1 MKTYH
6 VFIASSLSFQK
17 ERDLMEKVLTE
28 RNNSELNIVVHRH
41 EKNGDNDLAKGDT
54 QEIIN
59 SEIRQCDVIIF
70 FAGNWIRSKTI
81 GEFNVAIENASN
93 KHIYFYQ
100 NPTLEY
106 TQEDWTN
113 TTLWKDFY
121 AEYMQKHLDDDTV
134 IERYEKQCNT
144 LEQLRDAL
152 VKDRESFLNNP
163 FCAISCHKM
172 EYDKIIPNSQA
183 NRRRGNLD
191 YYFIRPEVDNKLKEE
206 FDSTNKT
213 IIVTGQSTSGKTIA
227 VCRML
232 KKLPQEY
239 YVVILNADTTKEQL
253 ERLSVSQFQ
262 HGKKILLLDD
272 LQLLF
277 WKEENEKPIPIDREL
292 LRKLS
297 EILHIGNPDFKVIAT
312 TSYSFKEV
320 KSMLTFNEMV
330 PPAIVEVGI
339 KPLSFKK
346 INEYARELRT
356 YGYLKLRP
364 EAGMTIGSL
373 FFDIDRIKTRYNNQ
387 FQNSN
392 LSNLQKS
399 MLRQLCHA
407 IKCLWMWKK
416 RSRNKIDLLLDFLK
430 FTYENSYEKADR
442 STICELAGKVD
453 DLIYYQD
460 IEKDTFEV
468 EDIIVT
474 QVFQYYSSEPSDDLL
489 ATEKKAIKGIFRYIY
504 YKDRPNFFKNTTKIL
519 HRVKNCSVNAPEL
532 QQYIINDVVSRIYK
546 NEQTLYTSKELGT
559 NPEGVSID
567 WVDAYIGN
575 IANFAPTNAEAIH
588 IWKLTKKYNRR
599 ELNVLRWLLPRLQT
613 QQDKDIVHKD
623 LLNEQGQMQD
633 KYIENSYIEFQTELV
648 RFLDMDEAKEI
659 YLNASFI
666 YEASPSADDD
676 DIDDFFS
683 DSAESAHGQESNNE
697 TYLTELKEKRIRNF
711 ARQLMHKAQTLAD
724 IHDIKNFL
732 QKNDK
737 GVVPHDDAVFFFN
750 FIAPYTWLEVF
761 KRFSQPEELVAF
773 FNELTELS
781 VDKKEDTSMFLNKTE
796 VLNGALE
803 NIPSSYA
810 YDLWNRMGNNCD
822 GYSLNFMLQKA
833 KNFEQAKGIF
843 NTFMERLEQQEE
855 ENKTKLKVGEIYL
868 NDLLDTTSTYS
879 GIKECEELFHKYH
892 LLEADQSLLDY
903 PSQHT
908 QGILY
913 QRMTLKEIKA
923 HMKRHRPQN
932 GDESRNIRTIVQFIL
947 KISNYEEAYQAL
959 FGETPDCITPEEQ
972 QILNHSPY
980 VVSEMFNK
988 VKTPEEGGVARDFFE
1003 NRLDKSLLNH
1013 PDANILNIIINN
1025 RFIYPYYEQKVDM
1038 IKRMSEKYTVQQNSY
1053 THKHLLYHL
1062 TNHTQDSLPP
1072 EEIQLIINE
1081 EIMKSLD
1088 APKDVLKQMLIQR
1101 YYAGRAQDNVPQPF
1115 PIYTSEG
1122 WKIKESTILEYVYC
1136 LLDVGV
1142 YDGGIIFCCM
1152 KALLRQNDK
1161 ENAQRLQEQAIN
1173 KKVFINYDS
1182 YCMLKKLGAVIPKP
1196 YLFVEHYPIM
1206 KDICYQMRER
1216 GMTFEEAESRIKEME
1231 DDLHISIARTQIYWN
1246 NVISRMANN
1255 RTNKK
1260 LVLQNTLKF
1269 IDEHHVPMSPEIYYS
1284 LLHTIT
1290 SIEDYTKVKGLYK
1303 GELNIGHIFVL
1314 LKKIP
1319 EFAKYRIA
1327 EWAFVACLRQE
1338 FDEWYDILCSI
1349 SEKEQEKRIKIMLQS
1364 ERYKQLQVI
1373 TPKGYLNQTFL
1384 FWWTIRYAVSE
1395 TEEQRKA
1402 ELDALVTMIPKP
1414 FVPQY
1419 PKMIEKFFI
1428 PYPQDLLEI
1437 IREYISRIISSEPQ

>member
-339 KPLSFKK
+339 KPLSFKR

-364 EAGMTIGSL
+364 EADMTIGSL
-373 FFDIDRIKTRYNNQ
+373 FFDIDRIKARYNNQ

-546 NEQTLYTSKELGT
+546 NEQTL
-559 NPEGVSID
+559 
-567 WVDAYIGN
+567 
-575 IANFAPTNAEAIH
+575 
-588 IWKLTKKYNRR
+588 
-599 ELNVLRWLLPRLQT
+599 
-613 QQDKDIVHKD
+613 
-623 LLNEQGQMQD
+623 
-633 KYIENSYIEFQTELV
+633 
-648 RFLDMDEAKEI
+648 
-659 YLNASFI
+659 
-666 YEASPSADDD
+666 
-676 DIDDFFS
+676 
-683 DSAESAHGQESNNE
+683 
-697 TYLTELKEKRIRNF
+697 
-711 ARQLMHKAQTLAD
+711 
-724 IHDIKNFL
+724 
-732 QKNDK
+732 
-737 GVVPHDDAVFFFN
+737 
-750 FIAPYTWLEVF
+750 
-761 KRFSQPEELVAF
+761 
-773 FNELTELS
+773 
-781 VDKKEDTSMFLNKTE
+781 
-796 VLNGALE
+796 
-803 NIPSSYA
+803 
-810 YDLWNRMGNNCD
+810 
-822 GYSLNFMLQKA
+822 
-833 KNFEQAKGIF
+833 
-843 NTFMERLEQQEE
+843 
-855 ENKTKLKVGEIYL
+855 
-868 NDLLDTTSTYS
+868 
-879 GIKECEELFHKYH
+879 
-892 LLEADQSLLDY
+892 
-903 PSQHT
+903 
-908 QGILY
+908 
-913 QRMTLKEIKA
+913 
-923 HMKRHRPQN
+923 
-932 GDESRNIRTIVQFIL
+932 
-947 KISNYEEAYQAL
+947 
-959 FGETPDCITPEEQ
+959 
-972 QILNHSPY
+972 
-980 VVSEMFNK
+980 
-988 VKTPEEGGVARDFFE
+988 
-1003 NRLDKSLLNH
+1003 
-1013 PDANILNIIINN
+1013 
-1025 RFIYPYYEQKVDM
+1025 
-1038 IKRMSEKYTVQQNSY
+1038 
-1053 THKHLLYHL
+1053 
-1062 TNHTQDSLPP
+1062 
-1072 EEIQLIINE
+1072 
-1081 EIMKSLD
+1081 
-1088 APKDVLKQMLIQR
+1088 
-1101 YYAGRAQDNVPQPF
+1101 
-1115 PIYTSEG
+1115 
-1122 WKIKESTILEYVYC
+1122 
-1136 LLDVGV
+1136 
-1142 YDGGIIFCCM
+1142 
-1152 KALLRQNDK
+1152 
-1161 ENAQRLQEQAIN
+1161 
-1173 KKVFINYDS
+1173 
-1182 YCMLKKLGAVIPKP
+1182 
-1196 YLFVEHYPIM
+1196 
-1206 KDICYQMRER
+1206 
-1216 GMTFEEAESRIKEME
+1216 
-1231 DDLHISIARTQIYWN
+1231 
-1246 NVISRMANN
+1246 
-1255 RTNKK
+1255 
-1260 LVLQNTLKF
+1260 
-1269 IDEHHVPMSPEIYYS
+1269 
-1284 LLHTIT
+1284 
-1290 SIEDYTKVKGLYK
+1290 LYK
-1303 GELNIGHIFVL
+1303 
-1314 LKKIP
+1314 
-1319 EFAKYRIA
+1319 
-1327 EWAFVACLRQE
+1327 
-1338 FDEWYDILCSI
+1338 
-1349 SEKEQEKRIKIMLQS
+1349 
-1364 ERYKQLQVI
+1364 
-1373 TPKGYLNQTFL
+1373 
-1384 FWWTIRYAVSE
+1384 
-1395 TEEQRKA
+1395 
-1402 ELDALVTMIPKP
+1402 
-1414 FVPQY
+1414 
-1419 PKMIEKFFI
+1419 
-1428 PYPQDLLEI
+1428 
-1437 IREYISRIISSEPQ
+1437 

>member
-567 WVDAYIGN
+567 WVDAYICN
-575 IANFAPTNAEAIH
+575 
-588 IWKLTKKYNRR
+588 K
-599 ELNVLRWLLPRLQT
+599 QT
-613 QQDKDIVHKD
+613 
-623 LLNEQGQMQD
+623 
-633 KYIENSYIEFQTELV
+633 
-648 RFLDMDEAKEI
+648 
-659 YLNASFI
+659 
-666 YEASPSADDD
+666 
-676 DIDDFFS
+676 
-683 DSAESAHGQESNNE
+683 
-697 TYLTELKEKRIRNF
+697 
-711 ARQLMHKAQTLAD
+711 
-724 IHDIKNFL
+724 
-732 QKNDK
+732 
-737 GVVPHDDAVFFFN
+737 
-750 FIAPYTWLEVF
+750 
-761 KRFSQPEELVAF
+761 
-773 FNELTELS
+773 
-781 VDKKEDTSMFLNKTE
+781 
-796 VLNGALE
+796 
-803 NIPSSYA
+803 
-810 YDLWNRMGNNCD
+810 
-822 GYSLNFMLQKA
+822 
-833 KNFEQAKGIF
+833 
-843 NTFMERLEQQEE
+843 
-855 ENKTKLKVGEIYL
+855 
-868 NDLLDTTSTYS
+868 
-879 GIKECEELFHKYH
+879 
-892 LLEADQSLLDY
+892 
-903 PSQHT
+903 
-908 QGILY
+908 GILK
-913 QRMTLKEIKA
+913 M
-923 HMKRHRPQN
+923 
-932 GDESRNIRTIVQFIL
+932 
-947 KISNYEEAYQAL
+947 
-959 FGETPDCITPEEQ
+959 
-972 QILNHSPY
+972 
-980 VVSEMFNK
+980 
-988 VKTPEEGGVARDFFE
+988 
-1003 NRLDKSLLNH
+1003 
-1013 PDANILNIIINN
+1013 
-1025 RFIYPYYEQKVDM
+1025 
-1038 IKRMSEKYTVQQNSY
+1038 
-1053 THKHLLYHL
+1053 
-1062 TNHTQDSLPP
+1062 
-1072 EEIQLIINE
+1072 
-1081 EIMKSLD
+1081 
-1088 APKDVLKQMLIQR
+1088 
-1101 YYAGRAQDNVPQPF
+1101 
-1115 PIYTSEG
+1115 
-1122 WKIKESTILEYVYC
+1122 KIKS
-1136 LLDVGV
+1136 
-1142 YDGGIIFCCM
+1142 
-1152 KALLRQNDK
+1152 K
-1161 ENAQRLQEQAIN
+1161 
-1173 KKVFINYDS
+1173 
-1182 YCMLKKLGAVIPKP
+1182 
-1196 YLFVEHYPIM
+1196 
-1206 KDICYQMRER
+1206 
-1216 GMTFEEAESRIKEME
+1216 
-1231 DDLHISIARTQIYWN
+1231 
-1246 NVISRMANN
+1246 
-1255 RTNKK
+1255 
-1260 LVLQNTLKF
+1260 
-1269 IDEHHVPMSPEIYYS
+1269 
-1284 LLHTIT
+1284 
-1290 SIEDYTKVKGLYK
+1290 
-1303 GELNIGHIFVL
+1303 
-1314 LKKIP
+1314 
-1319 EFAKYRIA
+1319 
-1327 EWAFVACLRQE
+1327 
-1338 FDEWYDILCSI
+1338 
-1349 SEKEQEKRIKIMLQS
+1349 
-1364 ERYKQLQVI
+1364 
-1373 TPKGYLNQTFL
+1373 
-1384 FWWTIRYAVSE
+1384 
-1395 TEEQRKA
+1395 
-1402 ELDALVTMIPKP
+1402 
-1414 FVPQY
+1414 
-1419 PKMIEKFFI
+1419 
-1428 PYPQDLLEI
+1428 
-1437 IREYISRIISSEPQ
+1437 

>member
-227 VCRML
+227 ACRML

-567 WVDAYIGN
+567 WVDAYIGLL
-575 IANFAPTNAEAIH
+575 FC
-588 IWKLTKKYNRR
+588 NR
-599 ELNVLRWLLPRLQT
+599 
-613 QQDKDIVHKD
+613 
-623 LLNEQGQMQD
+623 
-633 KYIENSYIEFQTELV
+633 
-648 RFLDMDEAKEI
+648 
-659 YLNASFI
+659 
-666 YEASPSADDD
+666 
-676 DIDDFFS
+676 
-683 DSAESAHGQESNNE
+683 
-697 TYLTELKEKRIRNF
+697 
-711 ARQLMHKAQTLAD
+711 
-724 IHDIKNFL
+724 
-732 QKNDK
+732 
-737 GVVPHDDAVFFFN
+737 
-750 FIAPYTWLEVF
+750 
-761 KRFSQPEELVAF
+761 
-773 FNELTELS
+773 
-781 VDKKEDTSMFLNKTE
+781 
-796 VLNGALE
+796 
-803 NIPSSYA
+803 
-810 YDLWNRMGNNCD
+810 
-822 GYSLNFMLQKA
+822 
-833 KNFEQAKGIF
+833 
-843 NTFMERLEQQEE
+843 
-855 ENKTKLKVGEIYL
+855 
-868 NDLLDTTSTYS
+868 
-879 GIKECEELFHKYH
+879 
-892 LLEADQSLLDY
+892 
-903 PSQHT
+903 
-908 QGILY
+908 
-913 QRMTLKEIKA
+913 
-923 HMKRHRPQN
+923 
-932 GDESRNIRTIVQFIL
+932 
-947 KISNYEEAYQAL
+947 
-959 FGETPDCITPEEQ
+959 
-972 QILNHSPY
+972 
-980 VVSEMFNK
+980 
-988 VKTPEEGGVARDFFE
+988 
-1003 NRLDKSLLNH
+1003 
-1013 PDANILNIIINN
+1013 
-1025 RFIYPYYEQKVDM
+1025 
-1038 IKRMSEKYTVQQNSY
+1038 
-1053 THKHLLYHL
+1053 
-1062 TNHTQDSLPP
+1062 
-1072 EEIQLIINE
+1072 
-1081 EIMKSLD
+1081 
-1088 APKDVLKQMLIQR
+1088 
-1101 YYAGRAQDNVPQPF
+1101 
-1115 PIYTSEG
+1115 
-1122 WKIKESTILEYVYC
+1122 
-1136 LLDVGV
+1136 
-1142 YDGGIIFCCM
+1142 
-1152 KALLRQNDK
+1152 
-1161 ENAQRLQEQAIN
+1161 
-1173 KKVFINYDS
+1173 
-1182 YCMLKKLGAVIPKP
+1182 
-1196 YLFVEHYPIM
+1196 
-1206 KDICYQMRER
+1206 
-1216 GMTFEEAESRIKEME
+1216 
-1231 DDLHISIARTQIYWN
+1231 
-1246 NVISRMANN
+1246 
-1255 RTNKK
+1255 
-1260 LVLQNTLKF
+1260 
-1269 IDEHHVPMSPEIYYS
+1269 
-1284 LLHTIT
+1284 
-1290 SIEDYTKVKGLYK
+1290 
-1303 GELNIGHIFVL
+1303 
-1314 LKKIP
+1314 
-1319 EFAKYRIA
+1319 
-1327 EWAFVACLRQE
+1327 
-1338 FDEWYDILCSI
+1338 
-1349 SEKEQEKRIKIMLQS
+1349 
-1364 ERYKQLQVI
+1364 
-1373 TPKGYLNQTFL
+1373 
-1384 FWWTIRYAVSE
+1384 
-1395 TEEQRKA
+1395 
-1402 ELDALVTMIPKP
+1402 
-1414 FVPQY
+1414 
-1419 PKMIEKFFI
+1419 
-1428 PYPQDLLEI
+1428 
-1437 IREYISRIISSEPQ
+1437 

>member
-191 YYFIRPEVDNKLKEE
+191 YYFIRPEVNNKLKEE

-364 EAGMTIGSL
+364 EADMTIGSL
-373 FFDIDRIKTRYNNQ
+373 FFDIDRIKARYNNQ

-546 NEQTLYTSKELGT
+546 NEQTL
-559 NPEGVSID
+559 
-567 WVDAYIGN
+567 
-575 IANFAPTNAEAIH
+575 
-588 IWKLTKKYNRR
+588 
-599 ELNVLRWLLPRLQT
+599 
-613 QQDKDIVHKD
+613 
-623 LLNEQGQMQD
+623 
-633 KYIENSYIEFQTELV
+633 
-648 RFLDMDEAKEI
+648 
-659 YLNASFI
+659 
-666 YEASPSADDD
+666 
-676 DIDDFFS
+676 
-683 DSAESAHGQESNNE
+683 
-697 TYLTELKEKRIRNF
+697 
-711 ARQLMHKAQTLAD
+711 
-724 IHDIKNFL
+724 
-732 QKNDK
+732 
-737 GVVPHDDAVFFFN
+737 
-750 FIAPYTWLEVF
+750 
-761 KRFSQPEELVAF
+761 
-773 FNELTELS
+773 
-781 VDKKEDTSMFLNKTE
+781 
-796 VLNGALE
+796 
-803 NIPSSYA
+803 
-810 YDLWNRMGNNCD
+810 
-822 GYSLNFMLQKA
+822 
-833 KNFEQAKGIF
+833 
-843 NTFMERLEQQEE
+843 
-855 ENKTKLKVGEIYL
+855 
-868 NDLLDTTSTYS
+868 
-879 GIKECEELFHKYH
+879 
-892 LLEADQSLLDY
+892 
-903 PSQHT
+903 
-908 QGILY
+908 
-913 QRMTLKEIKA
+913 
-923 HMKRHRPQN
+923 
-932 GDESRNIRTIVQFIL
+932 
-947 KISNYEEAYQAL
+947 
-959 FGETPDCITPEEQ
+959 
-972 QILNHSPY
+972 
-980 VVSEMFNK
+980 
-988 VKTPEEGGVARDFFE
+988 
-1003 NRLDKSLLNH
+1003 
-1013 PDANILNIIINN
+1013 
-1025 RFIYPYYEQKVDM
+1025 
-1038 IKRMSEKYTVQQNSY
+1038 
-1053 THKHLLYHL
+1053 
-1062 TNHTQDSLPP
+1062 
-1072 EEIQLIINE
+1072 
-1081 EIMKSLD
+1081 
-1088 APKDVLKQMLIQR
+1088 
-1101 YYAGRAQDNVPQPF
+1101 
-1115 PIYTSEG
+1115 
-1122 WKIKESTILEYVYC
+1122 
-1136 LLDVGV
+1136 
-1142 YDGGIIFCCM
+1142 
-1152 KALLRQNDK
+1152 
-1161 ENAQRLQEQAIN
+1161 
-1173 KKVFINYDS
+1173 
-1182 YCMLKKLGAVIPKP
+1182 
-1196 YLFVEHYPIM
+1196 
-1206 KDICYQMRER
+1206 
-1216 GMTFEEAESRIKEME
+1216 
-1231 DDLHISIARTQIYWN
+1231 
-1246 NVISRMANN
+1246 
-1255 RTNKK
+1255 
-1260 LVLQNTLKF
+1260 
-1269 IDEHHVPMSPEIYYS
+1269 
-1284 LLHTIT
+1284 
-1290 SIEDYTKVKGLYK
+1290 LYK
-1303 GELNIGHIFVL
+1303 
-1314 LKKIP
+1314 
-1319 EFAKYRIA
+1319 
-1327 EWAFVACLRQE
+1327 
-1338 FDEWYDILCSI
+1338 
-1349 SEKEQEKRIKIMLQS
+1349 
-1364 ERYKQLQVI
+1364 
-1373 TPKGYLNQTFL
+1373 
-1384 FWWTIRYAVSE
+1384 
-1395 TEEQRKA
+1395 
-1402 ELDALVTMIPKP
+1402 
-1414 FVPQY
+1414 
-1419 PKMIEKFFI
+1419 
-1428 PYPQDLLEI
+1428 
-1437 IREYISRIISSEPQ
+1437 

>member
-41 EKNGDNDLAKGDT
+41 EKNGDNDIAKGDT

-567 WVDAYIGN
+567 WVDAYI
-575 IANFAPTNAEAIH
+575 
-588 IWKLTKKYNRR
+588 
-599 ELNVLRWLLPRLQT
+599 
-613 QQDKDIVHKD
+613 
-623 LLNEQGQMQD
+623 
-633 KYIENSYIEFQTELV
+633 
-648 RFLDMDEAKEI
+648 
-659 YLNASFI
+659 
-666 YEASPSADDD
+666 
-676 DIDDFFS
+676 
-683 DSAESAHGQESNNE
+683 
-697 TYLTELKEKRIRNF
+697 
-711 ARQLMHKAQTLAD
+711 
-724 IHDIKNFL
+724 
-732 QKNDK
+732 
-737 GVVPHDDAVFFFN
+737 
-750 FIAPYTWLEVF
+750 
-761 KRFSQPEELVAF
+761 
-773 FNELTELS
+773 
-781 VDKKEDTSMFLNKTE
+781 
-796 VLNGALE
+796 
-803 NIPSSYA
+803 
-810 YDLWNRMGNNCD
+810 
-822 GYSLNFMLQKA
+822 
-833 KNFEQAKGIF
+833 
-843 NTFMERLEQQEE
+843 
-855 ENKTKLKVGEIYL
+855 ENKSNLSK
-868 NDLLDTTSTYS
+868 
-879 GIKECEELFHKYH
+879 
-892 LLEADQSLLDY
+892 
-903 PSQHT
+903 
-908 QGILY
+908 
-913 QRMTLKEIKA
+913 
-923 HMKRHRPQN
+923 
-932 GDESRNIRTIVQFIL
+932 IVYI
-947 KISNYEEAYQAL
+947 
-959 FGETPDCITPEEQ
+959 
-972 QILNHSPY
+972 
-980 VVSEMFNK
+980 
-988 VKTPEEGGVARDFFE
+988 
-1003 NRLDKSLLNH
+1003 
-1013 PDANILNIIINN
+1013 
-1025 RFIYPYYEQKVDM
+1025 M
-1038 IKRMSEKYTVQQNSY
+1038 I
-1053 THKHLLYHL
+1053 
-1062 TNHTQDSLPP
+1062 
-1072 EEIQLIINE
+1072 
-1081 EIMKSLD
+1081 
-1088 APKDVLKQMLIQR
+1088 
-1101 YYAGRAQDNVPQPF
+1101 
-1115 PIYTSEG
+1115 
-1122 WKIKESTILEYVYC
+1122 
-1136 LLDVGV
+1136 
-1142 YDGGIIFCCM
+1142 
-1152 KALLRQNDK
+1152 
-1161 ENAQRLQEQAIN
+1161 
-1173 KKVFINYDS
+1173 
-1182 YCMLKKLGAVIPKP
+1182 
-1196 YLFVEHYPIM
+1196 
-1206 KDICYQMRER
+1206 
-1216 GMTFEEAESRIKEME
+1216 
-1231 DDLHISIARTQIYWN
+1231 
-1246 NVISRMANN
+1246 
-1255 RTNKK
+1255 
-1260 LVLQNTLKF
+1260 
-1269 IDEHHVPMSPEIYYS
+1269 
-1284 LLHTIT
+1284 
-1290 SIEDYTKVKGLYK
+1290 
-1303 GELNIGHIFVL
+1303 
-1314 LKKIP
+1314 
-1319 EFAKYRIA
+1319 
-1327 EWAFVACLRQE
+1327 
-1338 FDEWYDILCSI
+1338 
-1349 SEKEQEKRIKIMLQS
+1349 
-1364 ERYKQLQVI
+1364 
-1373 TPKGYLNQTFL
+1373 
-1384 FWWTIRYAVSE
+1384 
-1395 TEEQRKA
+1395 
-1402 ELDALVTMIPKP
+1402 
-1414 FVPQY
+1414 
-1419 PKMIEKFFI
+1419 
-1428 PYPQDLLEI
+1428 
-1437 IREYISRIISSEPQ
+1437 

>member
-559 NPEGVSID
+559 NPESVSID
-567 WVDAYIGN
+567 WVDAYIVN
-575 IANFAPTNAEAIH
+575 KSNLS
-588 IWKLTKKYNRR
+588 K
-599 ELNVLRWLLPRLQT
+599 
-613 QQDKDIVHKD
+613 IV
-623 LLNEQGQMQD
+623 
-633 KYIENSYIEFQTELV
+633 YI
-648 RFLDMDEAKEI
+648 
-659 YLNASFI
+659 
-666 YEASPSADDD
+666 
-676 DIDDFFS
+676 
-683 DSAESAHGQESNNE
+683 
-697 TYLTELKEKRIRNF
+697 
-711 ARQLMHKAQTLAD
+711 
-724 IHDIKNFL
+724 
-732 QKNDK
+732 
-737 GVVPHDDAVFFFN
+737 
-750 FIAPYTWLEVF
+750 
-761 KRFSQPEELVAF
+761 
-773 FNELTELS
+773 
-781 VDKKEDTSMFLNKTE
+781 
-796 VLNGALE
+796 
-803 NIPSSYA
+803 
-810 YDLWNRMGNNCD
+810 
-822 GYSLNFMLQKA
+822 
-833 KNFEQAKGIF
+833 
-843 NTFMERLEQQEE
+843 
-855 ENKTKLKVGEIYL
+855 
-868 NDLLDTTSTYS
+868 
-879 GIKECEELFHKYH
+879 
-892 LLEADQSLLDY
+892 
-903 PSQHT
+903 
-908 QGILY
+908 
-913 QRMTLKEIKA
+913 
-923 HMKRHRPQN
+923 
-932 GDESRNIRTIVQFIL
+932 
-947 KISNYEEAYQAL
+947 
-959 FGETPDCITPEEQ
+959 
-972 QILNHSPY
+972 
-980 VVSEMFNK
+980 
-988 VKTPEEGGVARDFFE
+988 
-1003 NRLDKSLLNH
+1003 
-1013 PDANILNIIINN
+1013 
-1025 RFIYPYYEQKVDM
+1025 M
-1038 IKRMSEKYTVQQNSY
+1038 I
-1053 THKHLLYHL
+1053 
-1062 TNHTQDSLPP
+1062 
-1072 EEIQLIINE
+1072 
-1081 EIMKSLD
+1081 
-1088 APKDVLKQMLIQR
+1088 
-1101 YYAGRAQDNVPQPF
+1101 
-1115 PIYTSEG
+1115 
-1122 WKIKESTILEYVYC
+1122 
-1136 LLDVGV
+1136 
-1142 YDGGIIFCCM
+1142 
-1152 KALLRQNDK
+1152 
-1161 ENAQRLQEQAIN
+1161 
-1173 KKVFINYDS
+1173 
-1182 YCMLKKLGAVIPKP
+1182 
-1196 YLFVEHYPIM
+1196 
-1206 KDICYQMRER
+1206 
-1216 GMTFEEAESRIKEME
+1216 
-1231 DDLHISIARTQIYWN
+1231 
-1246 NVISRMANN
+1246 
-1255 RTNKK
+1255 
-1260 LVLQNTLKF
+1260 
-1269 IDEHHVPMSPEIYYS
+1269 
-1284 LLHTIT
+1284 
-1290 SIEDYTKVKGLYK
+1290 
-1303 GELNIGHIFVL
+1303 
-1314 LKKIP
+1314 
-1319 EFAKYRIA
+1319 
-1327 EWAFVACLRQE
+1327 
-1338 FDEWYDILCSI
+1338 
-1349 SEKEQEKRIKIMLQS
+1349 
-1364 ERYKQLQVI
+1364 
-1373 TPKGYLNQTFL
+1373 
-1384 FWWTIRYAVSE
+1384 
-1395 TEEQRKA
+1395 
-1402 ELDALVTMIPKP
+1402 
-1414 FVPQY
+1414 
-1419 PKMIEKFFI
+1419 
-1428 PYPQDLLEI
+1428 
-1437 IREYISRIISSEPQ
+1437 

>member
-430 FTYENSYEKADR
+430 FTYENSYKKADR

-567 WVDAYIGN
+567 WVDAYIDN
-575 IANFAPTNAEAIH
+575 KSNLS
-588 IWKLTKKYNRR
+588 K
-599 ELNVLRWLLPRLQT
+599 
-613 QQDKDIVHKD
+613 IV
-623 LLNEQGQMQD
+623 
-633 KYIENSYIEFQTELV
+633 YI
-648 RFLDMDEAKEI
+648 
-659 YLNASFI
+659 
-666 YEASPSADDD
+666 
-676 DIDDFFS
+676 
-683 DSAESAHGQESNNE
+683 
-697 TYLTELKEKRIRNF
+697 
-711 ARQLMHKAQTLAD
+711 
-724 IHDIKNFL
+724 
-732 QKNDK
+732 
-737 GVVPHDDAVFFFN
+737 
-750 FIAPYTWLEVF
+750 
-761 KRFSQPEELVAF
+761 
-773 FNELTELS
+773 
-781 VDKKEDTSMFLNKTE
+781 
-796 VLNGALE
+796 
-803 NIPSSYA
+803 
-810 YDLWNRMGNNCD
+810 
-822 GYSLNFMLQKA
+822 
-833 KNFEQAKGIF
+833 
-843 NTFMERLEQQEE
+843 
-855 ENKTKLKVGEIYL
+855 
-868 NDLLDTTSTYS
+868 
-879 GIKECEELFHKYH
+879 
-892 LLEADQSLLDY
+892 
-903 PSQHT
+903 
-908 QGILY
+908 
-913 QRMTLKEIKA
+913 
-923 HMKRHRPQN
+923 
-932 GDESRNIRTIVQFIL
+932 
-947 KISNYEEAYQAL
+947 
-959 FGETPDCITPEEQ
+959 
-972 QILNHSPY
+972 
-980 VVSEMFNK
+980 
-988 VKTPEEGGVARDFFE
+988 
-1003 NRLDKSLLNH
+1003 
-1013 PDANILNIIINN
+1013 
-1025 RFIYPYYEQKVDM
+1025 M
-1038 IKRMSEKYTVQQNSY
+1038 I
-1053 THKHLLYHL
+1053 
-1062 TNHTQDSLPP
+1062 
-1072 EEIQLIINE
+1072 
-1081 EIMKSLD
+1081 
-1088 APKDVLKQMLIQR
+1088 
-1101 YYAGRAQDNVPQPF
+1101 
-1115 PIYTSEG
+1115 
-1122 WKIKESTILEYVYC
+1122 
-1136 LLDVGV
+1136 
-1142 YDGGIIFCCM
+1142 
-1152 KALLRQNDK
+1152 
-1161 ENAQRLQEQAIN
+1161 
-1173 KKVFINYDS
+1173 
-1182 YCMLKKLGAVIPKP
+1182 
-1196 YLFVEHYPIM
+1196 
-1206 KDICYQMRER
+1206 
-1216 GMTFEEAESRIKEME
+1216 
-1231 DDLHISIARTQIYWN
+1231 
-1246 NVISRMANN
+1246 
-1255 RTNKK
+1255 
-1260 LVLQNTLKF
+1260 
-1269 IDEHHVPMSPEIYYS
+1269 
-1284 LLHTIT
+1284 
-1290 SIEDYTKVKGLYK
+1290 
-1303 GELNIGHIFVL
+1303 
-1314 LKKIP
+1314 
-1319 EFAKYRIA
+1319 
-1327 EWAFVACLRQE
+1327 
-1338 FDEWYDILCSI
+1338 
-1349 SEKEQEKRIKIMLQS
+1349 
-1364 ERYKQLQVI
+1364 
-1373 TPKGYLNQTFL
+1373 
-1384 FWWTIRYAVSE
+1384 
-1395 TEEQRKA
+1395 
-1402 ELDALVTMIPKP
+1402 
-1414 FVPQY
+1414 
-1419 PKMIEKFFI
+1419 
-1428 PYPQDLLEI
+1428 
-1437 IREYISRIISSEPQ
+1437 

>member
-364 EAGMTIGSL
+364 EADMTIGSL
-373 FFDIDRIKTRYNNQ
+373 FFDIDRIKARYNNQ

-416 RSRNKIDLLLDFLK
+416 RSRNKINLLLDFLK

-546 NEQTLYTSKELGT
+546 NEQTL
-559 NPEGVSID
+559 
-567 WVDAYIGN
+567 
-575 IANFAPTNAEAIH
+575 
-588 IWKLTKKYNRR
+588 
-599 ELNVLRWLLPRLQT
+599 
-613 QQDKDIVHKD
+613 
-623 LLNEQGQMQD
+623 
-633 KYIENSYIEFQTELV
+633 
-648 RFLDMDEAKEI
+648 
-659 YLNASFI
+659 
-666 YEASPSADDD
+666 
-676 DIDDFFS
+676 
-683 DSAESAHGQESNNE
+683 
-697 TYLTELKEKRIRNF
+697 
-711 ARQLMHKAQTLAD
+711 
-724 IHDIKNFL
+724 
-732 QKNDK
+732 
-737 GVVPHDDAVFFFN
+737 
-750 FIAPYTWLEVF
+750 
-761 KRFSQPEELVAF
+761 
-773 FNELTELS
+773 
-781 VDKKEDTSMFLNKTE
+781 
-796 VLNGALE
+796 
-803 NIPSSYA
+803 
-810 YDLWNRMGNNCD
+810 
-822 GYSLNFMLQKA
+822 
-833 KNFEQAKGIF
+833 
-843 NTFMERLEQQEE
+843 
-855 ENKTKLKVGEIYL
+855 
-868 NDLLDTTSTYS
+868 
-879 GIKECEELFHKYH
+879 
-892 LLEADQSLLDY
+892 
-903 PSQHT
+903 
-908 QGILY
+908 
-913 QRMTLKEIKA
+913 
-923 HMKRHRPQN
+923 
-932 GDESRNIRTIVQFIL
+932 
-947 KISNYEEAYQAL
+947 
-959 FGETPDCITPEEQ
+959 
-972 QILNHSPY
+972 
-980 VVSEMFNK
+980 
-988 VKTPEEGGVARDFFE
+988 
-1003 NRLDKSLLNH
+1003 
-1013 PDANILNIIINN
+1013 
-1025 RFIYPYYEQKVDM
+1025 
-1038 IKRMSEKYTVQQNSY
+1038 
-1053 THKHLLYHL
+1053 
-1062 TNHTQDSLPP
+1062 
-1072 EEIQLIINE
+1072 
-1081 EIMKSLD
+1081 
-1088 APKDVLKQMLIQR
+1088 
-1101 YYAGRAQDNVPQPF
+1101 
-1115 PIYTSEG
+1115 
-1122 WKIKESTILEYVYC
+1122 
-1136 LLDVGV
+1136 
-1142 YDGGIIFCCM
+1142 
-1152 KALLRQNDK
+1152 
-1161 ENAQRLQEQAIN
+1161 
-1173 KKVFINYDS
+1173 
-1182 YCMLKKLGAVIPKP
+1182 
-1196 YLFVEHYPIM
+1196 
-1206 KDICYQMRER
+1206 
-1216 GMTFEEAESRIKEME
+1216 
-1231 DDLHISIARTQIYWN
+1231 
-1246 NVISRMANN
+1246 
-1255 RTNKK
+1255 
-1260 LVLQNTLKF
+1260 
-1269 IDEHHVPMSPEIYYS
+1269 
-1284 LLHTIT
+1284 
-1290 SIEDYTKVKGLYK
+1290 LYK
-1303 GELNIGHIFVL
+1303 
-1314 LKKIP
+1314 
-1319 EFAKYRIA
+1319 
-1327 EWAFVACLRQE
+1327 
-1338 FDEWYDILCSI
+1338 
-1349 SEKEQEKRIKIMLQS
+1349 
-1364 ERYKQLQVI
+1364 
-1373 TPKGYLNQTFL
+1373 
-1384 FWWTIRYAVSE
+1384 
-1395 TEEQRKA
+1395 
-1402 ELDALVTMIPKP
+1402 
-1414 FVPQY
+1414 
-1419 PKMIEKFFI
+1419 
-1428 PYPQDLLEI
+1428 
-1437 IREYISRIISSEPQ
+1437 

>member
-191 YYFIRPEVDNKLKEE
+191 YYFIRPEVDYKLKEE

-666 YEASPSADDD
+666 YEASPSVDDD

-683 DSAESAHGQESNNE
+683 DSAESTHGQESNNE

-1013 PDANILNIIINN
+1013 PDANILNIIIN
-1025 RFIYPYYEQKVDM
+1025 
-1038 IKRMSEKYTVQQNSY
+1038 
-1053 THKHLLYHL
+1053 
-1062 TNHTQDSLPP
+1062 
-1072 EEIQLIINE
+1072 
-1081 EIMKSLD
+1081 
-1088 APKDVLKQMLIQR
+1088 
-1101 YYAGRAQDNVPQPF
+1101 
-1115 PIYTSEG
+1115 
-1122 WKIKESTILEYVYC
+1122 
-1136 LLDVGV
+1136 
-1142 YDGGIIFCCM
+1142 
-1152 KALLRQNDK
+1152 
-1161 ENAQRLQEQAIN
+1161 
-1173 KKVFINYDS
+1173 YDS
-1182 YCMLKKLGAVIPKP
+1182 YCMLKKVGAVIPKP

-1364 ERYKQLQVI
+1364 EHYKQLQVI

-1402 ELDALVTMIPKP
+1402 ELDTLVTMIPKP

-1437 IREYISRIISSEPQ
+1437 IREYIGRIISSEPQ

>member
-364 EAGMTIGSL
+364 EADMTIGSL
-373 FFDIDRIKTRYNNQ
+373 FFDIDRIKARYNNQ

-460 IEKDTFEV
+460 IEKGTFEV

-546 NEQTLYTSKELGT
+546 NEQTL
-559 NPEGVSID
+559 
-567 WVDAYIGN
+567 
-575 IANFAPTNAEAIH
+575 
-588 IWKLTKKYNRR
+588 
-599 ELNVLRWLLPRLQT
+599 
-613 QQDKDIVHKD
+613 
-623 LLNEQGQMQD
+623 
-633 KYIENSYIEFQTELV
+633 
-648 RFLDMDEAKEI
+648 
-659 YLNASFI
+659 
-666 YEASPSADDD
+666 
-676 DIDDFFS
+676 
-683 DSAESAHGQESNNE
+683 
-697 TYLTELKEKRIRNF
+697 
-711 ARQLMHKAQTLAD
+711 
-724 IHDIKNFL
+724 
-732 QKNDK
+732 
-737 GVVPHDDAVFFFN
+737 
-750 FIAPYTWLEVF
+750 
-761 KRFSQPEELVAF
+761 
-773 FNELTELS
+773 
-781 VDKKEDTSMFLNKTE
+781 
-796 VLNGALE
+796 
-803 NIPSSYA
+803 
-810 YDLWNRMGNNCD
+810 
-822 GYSLNFMLQKA
+822 
-833 KNFEQAKGIF
+833 
-843 NTFMERLEQQEE
+843 
-855 ENKTKLKVGEIYL
+855 
-868 NDLLDTTSTYS
+868 
-879 GIKECEELFHKYH
+879 
-892 LLEADQSLLDY
+892 
-903 PSQHT
+903 
-908 QGILY
+908 
-913 QRMTLKEIKA
+913 
-923 HMKRHRPQN
+923 
-932 GDESRNIRTIVQFIL
+932 
-947 KISNYEEAYQAL
+947 
-959 FGETPDCITPEEQ
+959 
-972 QILNHSPY
+972 
-980 VVSEMFNK
+980 
-988 VKTPEEGGVARDFFE
+988 
-1003 NRLDKSLLNH
+1003 
-1013 PDANILNIIINN
+1013 
-1025 RFIYPYYEQKVDM
+1025 
-1038 IKRMSEKYTVQQNSY
+1038 
-1053 THKHLLYHL
+1053 
-1062 TNHTQDSLPP
+1062 
-1072 EEIQLIINE
+1072 
-1081 EIMKSLD
+1081 
-1088 APKDVLKQMLIQR
+1088 
-1101 YYAGRAQDNVPQPF
+1101 
-1115 PIYTSEG
+1115 
-1122 WKIKESTILEYVYC
+1122 
-1136 LLDVGV
+1136 
-1142 YDGGIIFCCM
+1142 
-1152 KALLRQNDK
+1152 
-1161 ENAQRLQEQAIN
+1161 
-1173 KKVFINYDS
+1173 
-1182 YCMLKKLGAVIPKP
+1182 
-1196 YLFVEHYPIM
+1196 
-1206 KDICYQMRER
+1206 
-1216 GMTFEEAESRIKEME
+1216 
-1231 DDLHISIARTQIYWN
+1231 
-1246 NVISRMANN
+1246 
-1255 RTNKK
+1255 
-1260 LVLQNTLKF
+1260 
-1269 IDEHHVPMSPEIYYS
+1269 
-1284 LLHTIT
+1284 
-1290 SIEDYTKVKGLYK
+1290 LYK
-1303 GELNIGHIFVL
+1303 
-1314 LKKIP
+1314 
-1319 EFAKYRIA
+1319 
-1327 EWAFVACLRQE
+1327 
-1338 FDEWYDILCSI
+1338 
-1349 SEKEQEKRIKIMLQS
+1349 
-1364 ERYKQLQVI
+1364 
-1373 TPKGYLNQTFL
+1373 
-1384 FWWTIRYAVSE
+1384 
-1395 TEEQRKA
+1395 
-1402 ELDALVTMIPKP
+1402 
-1414 FVPQY
+1414 
-1419 PKMIEKFFI
+1419 
-1428 PYPQDLLEI
+1428 
-1437 IREYISRIISSEPQ
+1437 

>member
-41 EKNGDNDLAKGDT
+41 EKNGDNDIAKGDT

-567 WVDAYIGN
+567 WVDAYI
-575 IANFAPTNAEAIH
+575 ANKFNLS
-588 IWKLTKKYNRR
+588 K
-599 ELNVLRWLLPRLQT
+599 
-613 QQDKDIVHKD
+613 IV
-623 LLNEQGQMQD
+623 
-633 KYIENSYIEFQTELV
+633 YI
-648 RFLDMDEAKEI
+648 
-659 YLNASFI
+659 
-666 YEASPSADDD
+666 
-676 DIDDFFS
+676 
-683 DSAESAHGQESNNE
+683 
-697 TYLTELKEKRIRNF
+697 
-711 ARQLMHKAQTLAD
+711 
-724 IHDIKNFL
+724 
-732 QKNDK
+732 
-737 GVVPHDDAVFFFN
+737 
-750 FIAPYTWLEVF
+750 
-761 KRFSQPEELVAF
+761 
-773 FNELTELS
+773 
-781 VDKKEDTSMFLNKTE
+781 
-796 VLNGALE
+796 
-803 NIPSSYA
+803 
-810 YDLWNRMGNNCD
+810 
-822 GYSLNFMLQKA
+822 
-833 KNFEQAKGIF
+833 
-843 NTFMERLEQQEE
+843 
-855 ENKTKLKVGEIYL
+855 
-868 NDLLDTTSTYS
+868 
-879 GIKECEELFHKYH
+879 
-892 LLEADQSLLDY
+892 
-903 PSQHT
+903 
-908 QGILY
+908 
-913 QRMTLKEIKA
+913 
-923 HMKRHRPQN
+923 
-932 GDESRNIRTIVQFIL
+932 
-947 KISNYEEAYQAL
+947 
-959 FGETPDCITPEEQ
+959 
-972 QILNHSPY
+972 
-980 VVSEMFNK
+980 
-988 VKTPEEGGVARDFFE
+988 
-1003 NRLDKSLLNH
+1003 
-1013 PDANILNIIINN
+1013 
-1025 RFIYPYYEQKVDM
+1025 M
-1038 IKRMSEKYTVQQNSY
+1038 I
-1053 THKHLLYHL
+1053 
-1062 TNHTQDSLPP
+1062 
-1072 EEIQLIINE
+1072 
-1081 EIMKSLD
+1081 
-1088 APKDVLKQMLIQR
+1088 
-1101 YYAGRAQDNVPQPF
+1101 
-1115 PIYTSEG
+1115 
-1122 WKIKESTILEYVYC
+1122 
-1136 LLDVGV
+1136 
-1142 YDGGIIFCCM
+1142 
-1152 KALLRQNDK
+1152 
-1161 ENAQRLQEQAIN
+1161 
-1173 KKVFINYDS
+1173 
-1182 YCMLKKLGAVIPKP
+1182 
-1196 YLFVEHYPIM
+1196 
-1206 KDICYQMRER
+1206 
-1216 GMTFEEAESRIKEME
+1216 
-1231 DDLHISIARTQIYWN
+1231 
-1246 NVISRMANN
+1246 
-1255 RTNKK
+1255 
-1260 LVLQNTLKF
+1260 
-1269 IDEHHVPMSPEIYYS
+1269 
-1284 LLHTIT
+1284 
-1290 SIEDYTKVKGLYK
+1290 
-1303 GELNIGHIFVL
+1303 
-1314 LKKIP
+1314 
-1319 EFAKYRIA
+1319 
-1327 EWAFVACLRQE
+1327 
-1338 FDEWYDILCSI
+1338 
-1349 SEKEQEKRIKIMLQS
+1349 
-1364 ERYKQLQVI
+1364 
-1373 TPKGYLNQTFL
+1373 
-1384 FWWTIRYAVSE
+1384 
-1395 TEEQRKA
+1395 
-1402 ELDALVTMIPKP
+1402 
-1414 FVPQY
+1414 
-1419 PKMIEKFFI
+1419 
-1428 PYPQDLLEI
+1428 
-1437 IREYISRIISSEPQ
+1437 

>member
-373 FFDIDRIKTRYNNQ
+373 FFDIDRIKARYNNQ

-460 IEKDTFEV
+460 IEKGTFEV

-546 NEQTLYTSKELGT
+546 NEQTL
-559 NPEGVSID
+559 
-567 WVDAYIGN
+567 
-575 IANFAPTNAEAIH
+575 
-588 IWKLTKKYNRR
+588 
-599 ELNVLRWLLPRLQT
+599 
-613 QQDKDIVHKD
+613 
-623 LLNEQGQMQD
+623 
-633 KYIENSYIEFQTELV
+633 
-648 RFLDMDEAKEI
+648 
-659 YLNASFI
+659 
-666 YEASPSADDD
+666 
-676 DIDDFFS
+676 
-683 DSAESAHGQESNNE
+683 
-697 TYLTELKEKRIRNF
+697 
-711 ARQLMHKAQTLAD
+711 
-724 IHDIKNFL
+724 
-732 QKNDK
+732 
-737 GVVPHDDAVFFFN
+737 
-750 FIAPYTWLEVF
+750 
-761 KRFSQPEELVAF
+761 
-773 FNELTELS
+773 
-781 VDKKEDTSMFLNKTE
+781 
-796 VLNGALE
+796 
-803 NIPSSYA
+803 
-810 YDLWNRMGNNCD
+810 
-822 GYSLNFMLQKA
+822 
-833 KNFEQAKGIF
+833 
-843 NTFMERLEQQEE
+843 
-855 ENKTKLKVGEIYL
+855 
-868 NDLLDTTSTYS
+868 
-879 GIKECEELFHKYH
+879 
-892 LLEADQSLLDY
+892 
-903 PSQHT
+903 
-908 QGILY
+908 
-913 QRMTLKEIKA
+913 
-923 HMKRHRPQN
+923 
-932 GDESRNIRTIVQFIL
+932 
-947 KISNYEEAYQAL
+947 
-959 FGETPDCITPEEQ
+959 
-972 QILNHSPY
+972 
-980 VVSEMFNK
+980 
-988 VKTPEEGGVARDFFE
+988 
-1003 NRLDKSLLNH
+1003 
-1013 PDANILNIIINN
+1013 
-1025 RFIYPYYEQKVDM
+1025 
-1038 IKRMSEKYTVQQNSY
+1038 
-1053 THKHLLYHL
+1053 
-1062 TNHTQDSLPP
+1062 
-1072 EEIQLIINE
+1072 
-1081 EIMKSLD
+1081 
-1088 APKDVLKQMLIQR
+1088 
-1101 YYAGRAQDNVPQPF
+1101 
-1115 PIYTSEG
+1115 
-1122 WKIKESTILEYVYC
+1122 
-1136 LLDVGV
+1136 
-1142 YDGGIIFCCM
+1142 
-1152 KALLRQNDK
+1152 
-1161 ENAQRLQEQAIN
+1161 
-1173 KKVFINYDS
+1173 
-1182 YCMLKKLGAVIPKP
+1182 
-1196 YLFVEHYPIM
+1196 
-1206 KDICYQMRER
+1206 
-1216 GMTFEEAESRIKEME
+1216 
-1231 DDLHISIARTQIYWN
+1231 
-1246 NVISRMANN
+1246 
-1255 RTNKK
+1255 
-1260 LVLQNTLKF
+1260 
-1269 IDEHHVPMSPEIYYS
+1269 
-1284 LLHTIT
+1284 
-1290 SIEDYTKVKGLYK
+1290 LYK
-1303 GELNIGHIFVL
+1303 
-1314 LKKIP
+1314 
-1319 EFAKYRIA
+1319 
-1327 EWAFVACLRQE
+1327 
-1338 FDEWYDILCSI
+1338 
-1349 SEKEQEKRIKIMLQS
+1349 
-1364 ERYKQLQVI
+1364 
-1373 TPKGYLNQTFL
+1373 
-1384 FWWTIRYAVSE
+1384 
-1395 TEEQRKA
+1395 
-1402 ELDALVTMIPKP
+1402 
-1414 FVPQY
+1414 
-1419 PKMIEKFFI
+1419 
-1428 PYPQDLLEI
+1428 
-1437 IREYISRIISSEPQ
+1437 

>member
-163 FCAISCHKM
+163 LCAISCHKM

-364 EAGMTIGSL
+364 EADMTIGSL
-373 FFDIDRIKTRYNNQ
+373 FFDIDRIKARYNNQ

-546 NEQTLYTSKELGT
+546 NEQTL
-559 NPEGVSID
+559 
-567 WVDAYIGN
+567 
-575 IANFAPTNAEAIH
+575 
-588 IWKLTKKYNRR
+588 
-599 ELNVLRWLLPRLQT
+599 
-613 QQDKDIVHKD
+613 
-623 LLNEQGQMQD
+623 
-633 KYIENSYIEFQTELV
+633 
-648 RFLDMDEAKEI
+648 
-659 YLNASFI
+659 
-666 YEASPSADDD
+666 
-676 DIDDFFS
+676 
-683 DSAESAHGQESNNE
+683 
-697 TYLTELKEKRIRNF
+697 
-711 ARQLMHKAQTLAD
+711 
-724 IHDIKNFL
+724 
-732 QKNDK
+732 
-737 GVVPHDDAVFFFN
+737 
-750 FIAPYTWLEVF
+750 
-761 KRFSQPEELVAF
+761 
-773 FNELTELS
+773 
-781 VDKKEDTSMFLNKTE
+781 
-796 VLNGALE
+796 
-803 NIPSSYA
+803 
-810 YDLWNRMGNNCD
+810 
-822 GYSLNFMLQKA
+822 
-833 KNFEQAKGIF
+833 
-843 NTFMERLEQQEE
+843 
-855 ENKTKLKVGEIYL
+855 
-868 NDLLDTTSTYS
+868 
-879 GIKECEELFHKYH
+879 
-892 LLEADQSLLDY
+892 
-903 PSQHT
+903 
-908 QGILY
+908 
-913 QRMTLKEIKA
+913 
-923 HMKRHRPQN
+923 
-932 GDESRNIRTIVQFIL
+932 
-947 KISNYEEAYQAL
+947 
-959 FGETPDCITPEEQ
+959 
-972 QILNHSPY
+972 
-980 VVSEMFNK
+980 
-988 VKTPEEGGVARDFFE
+988 
-1003 NRLDKSLLNH
+1003 
-1013 PDANILNIIINN
+1013 
-1025 RFIYPYYEQKVDM
+1025 
-1038 IKRMSEKYTVQQNSY
+1038 
-1053 THKHLLYHL
+1053 
-1062 TNHTQDSLPP
+1062 
-1072 EEIQLIINE
+1072 
-1081 EIMKSLD
+1081 
-1088 APKDVLKQMLIQR
+1088 
-1101 YYAGRAQDNVPQPF
+1101 
-1115 PIYTSEG
+1115 
-1122 WKIKESTILEYVYC
+1122 
-1136 LLDVGV
+1136 
-1142 YDGGIIFCCM
+1142 
-1152 KALLRQNDK
+1152 
-1161 ENAQRLQEQAIN
+1161 
-1173 KKVFINYDS
+1173 
-1182 YCMLKKLGAVIPKP
+1182 
-1196 YLFVEHYPIM
+1196 
-1206 KDICYQMRER
+1206 
-1216 GMTFEEAESRIKEME
+1216 
-1231 DDLHISIARTQIYWN
+1231 
-1246 NVISRMANN
+1246 
-1255 RTNKK
+1255 
-1260 LVLQNTLKF
+1260 
-1269 IDEHHVPMSPEIYYS
+1269 
-1284 LLHTIT
+1284 
-1290 SIEDYTKVKGLYK
+1290 LYK
-1303 GELNIGHIFVL
+1303 
-1314 LKKIP
+1314 
-1319 EFAKYRIA
+1319 
-1327 EWAFVACLRQE
+1327 
-1338 FDEWYDILCSI
+1338 
-1349 SEKEQEKRIKIMLQS
+1349 
-1364 ERYKQLQVI
+1364 
-1373 TPKGYLNQTFL
+1373 
-1384 FWWTIRYAVSE
+1384 
-1395 TEEQRKA
+1395 
-1402 ELDALVTMIPKP
+1402 
-1414 FVPQY
+1414 
-1419 PKMIEKFFI
+1419 
-1428 PYPQDLLEI
+1428 
-1437 IREYISRIISSEPQ
+1437 

>member
-364 EAGMTIGSL
+364 EADMTIGSL
-373 FFDIDRIKTRYNNQ
+373 FFDIDRIKARYNNQ

-474 QVFQYYSSEPSDDLL
+474 QVFQYYSSE
-489 ATEKKAIKGIFRYIY
+489 
-504 YKDRPNFFKNTTKIL
+504 
-519 HRVKNCSVNAPEL
+519 
-532 QQYIINDVVSRIYK
+532 
-546 NEQTLYTSKELGT
+546 
-559 NPEGVSID
+559 
-567 WVDAYIGN
+567 
-575 IANFAPTNAEAIH
+575 
-588 IWKLTKKYNRR
+588 
-599 ELNVLRWLLPRLQT
+599 
-613 QQDKDIVHKD
+613 
-623 LLNEQGQMQD
+623 
-633 KYIENSYIEFQTELV
+633 
-648 RFLDMDEAKEI
+648 
-659 YLNASFI
+659 
-666 YEASPSADDD
+666 
-676 DIDDFFS
+676 
-683 DSAESAHGQESNNE
+683 
-697 TYLTELKEKRIRNF
+697 
-711 ARQLMHKAQTLAD
+711 
-724 IHDIKNFL
+724 
-732 QKNDK
+732 
-737 GVVPHDDAVFFFN
+737 
-750 FIAPYTWLEVF
+750 
-761 KRFSQPEELVAF
+761 
-773 FNELTELS
+773 
-781 VDKKEDTSMFLNKTE
+781 
-796 VLNGALE
+796 
-803 NIPSSYA
+803 
-810 YDLWNRMGNNCD
+810 
-822 GYSLNFMLQKA
+822 
-833 KNFEQAKGIF
+833 
-843 NTFMERLEQQEE
+843 
-855 ENKTKLKVGEIYL
+855 
-868 NDLLDTTSTYS
+868 
-879 GIKECEELFHKYH
+879 
-892 LLEADQSLLDY
+892 
-903 PSQHT
+903 
-908 QGILY
+908 
-913 QRMTLKEIKA
+913 
-923 HMKRHRPQN
+923 
-932 GDESRNIRTIVQFIL
+932 
-947 KISNYEEAYQAL
+947 
-959 FGETPDCITPEEQ
+959 
-972 QILNHSPY
+972 
-980 VVSEMFNK
+980 
-988 VKTPEEGGVARDFFE
+988 
-1003 NRLDKSLLNH
+1003 
-1013 PDANILNIIINN
+1013 
-1025 RFIYPYYEQKVDM
+1025 
-1038 IKRMSEKYTVQQNSY
+1038 
-1053 THKHLLYHL
+1053 
-1062 TNHTQDSLPP
+1062 
-1072 EEIQLIINE
+1072 
-1081 EIMKSLD
+1081 
-1088 APKDVLKQMLIQR
+1088 
-1101 YYAGRAQDNVPQPF
+1101 
-1115 PIYTSEG
+1115 
-1122 WKIKESTILEYVYC
+1122 
-1136 LLDVGV
+1136 
-1142 YDGGIIFCCM
+1142 
-1152 KALLRQNDK
+1152 
-1161 ENAQRLQEQAIN
+1161 
-1173 KKVFINYDS
+1173 
-1182 YCMLKKLGAVIPKP
+1182 
-1196 YLFVEHYPIM
+1196 
-1206 KDICYQMRER
+1206 
-1216 GMTFEEAESRIKEME
+1216 
-1231 DDLHISIARTQIYWN
+1231 
-1246 NVISRMANN
+1246 
-1255 RTNKK
+1255 
-1260 LVLQNTLKF
+1260 
-1269 IDEHHVPMSPEIYYS
+1269 
-1284 LLHTIT
+1284 
-1290 SIEDYTKVKGLYK
+1290 
-1303 GELNIGHIFVL
+1303 
-1314 LKKIP
+1314 
-1319 EFAKYRIA
+1319 
-1327 EWAFVACLRQE
+1327 
-1338 FDEWYDILCSI
+1338 
-1349 SEKEQEKRIKIMLQS
+1349 
-1364 ERYKQLQVI
+1364 
-1373 TPKGYLNQTFL
+1373 
-1384 FWWTIRYAVSE
+1384 
-1395 TEEQRKA
+1395 
-1402 ELDALVTMIPKP
+1402 
-1414 FVPQY
+1414 
-1419 PKMIEKFFI
+1419 
-1428 PYPQDLLEI
+1428 
-1437 IREYISRIISSEPQ
+1437 

>member
-239 YVVILNADTTKEQL
+239 SVVILNADTTKEQL

-546 NEQTLYTSKELGT
+546 NEQTL
-559 NPEGVSID
+559 
-567 WVDAYIGN
+567 
-575 IANFAPTNAEAIH
+575 
-588 IWKLTKKYNRR
+588 
-599 ELNVLRWLLPRLQT
+599 
-613 QQDKDIVHKD
+613 
-623 LLNEQGQMQD
+623 
-633 KYIENSYIEFQTELV
+633 
-648 RFLDMDEAKEI
+648 
-659 YLNASFI
+659 
-666 YEASPSADDD
+666 
-676 DIDDFFS
+676 
-683 DSAESAHGQESNNE
+683 
-697 TYLTELKEKRIRNF
+697 
-711 ARQLMHKAQTLAD
+711 
-724 IHDIKNFL
+724 
-732 QKNDK
+732 
-737 GVVPHDDAVFFFN
+737 
-750 FIAPYTWLEVF
+750 
-761 KRFSQPEELVAF
+761 
-773 FNELTELS
+773 
-781 VDKKEDTSMFLNKTE
+781 
-796 VLNGALE
+796 
-803 NIPSSYA
+803 
-810 YDLWNRMGNNCD
+810 
-822 GYSLNFMLQKA
+822 
-833 KNFEQAKGIF
+833 
-843 NTFMERLEQQEE
+843 
-855 ENKTKLKVGEIYL
+855 
-868 NDLLDTTSTYS
+868 
-879 GIKECEELFHKYH
+879 
-892 LLEADQSLLDY
+892 
-903 PSQHT
+903 
-908 QGILY
+908 
-913 QRMTLKEIKA
+913 
-923 HMKRHRPQN
+923 
-932 GDESRNIRTIVQFIL
+932 
-947 KISNYEEAYQAL
+947 
-959 FGETPDCITPEEQ
+959 
-972 QILNHSPY
+972 
-980 VVSEMFNK
+980 
-988 VKTPEEGGVARDFFE
+988 
-1003 NRLDKSLLNH
+1003 
-1013 PDANILNIIINN
+1013 
-1025 RFIYPYYEQKVDM
+1025 
-1038 IKRMSEKYTVQQNSY
+1038 
-1053 THKHLLYHL
+1053 
-1062 TNHTQDSLPP
+1062 
-1072 EEIQLIINE
+1072 
-1081 EIMKSLD
+1081 
-1088 APKDVLKQMLIQR
+1088 
-1101 YYAGRAQDNVPQPF
+1101 
-1115 PIYTSEG
+1115 
-1122 WKIKESTILEYVYC
+1122 
-1136 LLDVGV
+1136 
-1142 YDGGIIFCCM
+1142 
-1152 KALLRQNDK
+1152 
-1161 ENAQRLQEQAIN
+1161 
-1173 KKVFINYDS
+1173 
-1182 YCMLKKLGAVIPKP
+1182 
-1196 YLFVEHYPIM
+1196 
-1206 KDICYQMRER
+1206 
-1216 GMTFEEAESRIKEME
+1216 
-1231 DDLHISIARTQIYWN
+1231 
-1246 NVISRMANN
+1246 
-1255 RTNKK
+1255 
-1260 LVLQNTLKF
+1260 
-1269 IDEHHVPMSPEIYYS
+1269 
-1284 LLHTIT
+1284 
-1290 SIEDYTKVKGLYK
+1290 LYK
-1303 GELNIGHIFVL
+1303 
-1314 LKKIP
+1314 
-1319 EFAKYRIA
+1319 
-1327 EWAFVACLRQE
+1327 
-1338 FDEWYDILCSI
+1338 
-1349 SEKEQEKRIKIMLQS
+1349 
-1364 ERYKQLQVI
+1364 
-1373 TPKGYLNQTFL
+1373 
-1384 FWWTIRYAVSE
+1384 
-1395 TEEQRKA
+1395 
-1402 ELDALVTMIPKP
+1402 
-1414 FVPQY
+1414 
-1419 PKMIEKFFI
+1419 
-1428 PYPQDLLEI
+1428 
-1437 IREYISRIISSEPQ
+1437 

>member
-430 FTYENSYEKADR
+430 FTYENSYKKADR

-567 WVDAYIGN
+567 WV
-575 IANFAPTNAEAIH
+575 
-588 IWKLTKKYNRR
+588 
-599 ELNVLRWLLPRLQT
+599 
-613 QQDKDIVHKD
+613 
-623 LLNEQGQMQD
+623 
-633 KYIENSYIEFQTELV
+633 V
-648 RFLDMDEAKEI
+648 R
-659 YLNASFI
+659 
-666 YEASPSADDD
+666 
-676 DIDDFFS
+676 
-683 DSAESAHGQESNNE
+683 G
-697 TYLTELKEKRIRNF
+697 EKRSVSICGRP
-711 ARQLMHKAQTLAD
+711 
-724 IHDIKNFL
+724 KN
-732 QKNDK
+732 
-737 GVVPHDDAVFFFN
+737 
-750 FIAPYTWLEVF
+750 E
-761 KRFSQPEELVAF
+761 
-773 FNELTELS
+773 
-781 VDKKEDTSMFLNKTE
+781 
-796 VLNGALE
+796 
-803 NIPSSYA
+803 
-810 YDLWNRMGNNCD
+810 
-822 GYSLNFMLQKA
+822 
-833 KNFEQAKGIF
+833 
-843 NTFMERLEQQEE
+843 
-855 ENKTKLKVGEIYL
+855 
-868 NDLLDTTSTYS
+868 
-879 GIKECEELFHKYH
+879 
-892 LLEADQSLLDY
+892 
-903 PSQHT
+903 
-908 QGILY
+908 
-913 QRMTLKEIKA
+913 
-923 HMKRHRPQN
+923 
-932 GDESRNIRTIVQFIL
+932 
-947 KISNYEEAYQAL
+947 
-959 FGETPDCITPEEQ
+959 
-972 QILNHSPY
+972 
-980 VVSEMFNK
+980 
-988 VKTPEEGGVARDFFE
+988 
-1003 NRLDKSLLNH
+1003 
-1013 PDANILNIIINN
+1013 
-1025 RFIYPYYEQKVDM
+1025 
-1038 IKRMSEKYTVQQNSY
+1038 
-1053 THKHLLYHL
+1053 
-1062 TNHTQDSLPP
+1062 
-1072 EEIQLIINE
+1072 
-1081 EIMKSLD
+1081 
-1088 APKDVLKQMLIQR
+1088 
-1101 YYAGRAQDNVPQPF
+1101 
-1115 PIYTSEG
+1115 
-1122 WKIKESTILEYVYC
+1122 
-1136 LLDVGV
+1136 
-1142 YDGGIIFCCM
+1142 
-1152 KALLRQNDK
+1152 
-1161 ENAQRLQEQAIN
+1161 
-1173 KKVFINYDS
+1173 
-1182 YCMLKKLGAVIPKP
+1182 
-1196 YLFVEHYPIM
+1196 
-1206 KDICYQMRER
+1206 
-1216 GMTFEEAESRIKEME
+1216 
-1231 DDLHISIARTQIYWN
+1231 
-1246 NVISRMANN
+1246 
-1255 RTNKK
+1255 
-1260 LVLQNTLKF
+1260 
-1269 IDEHHVPMSPEIYYS
+1269 
-1284 LLHTIT
+1284 
-1290 SIEDYTKVKGLYK
+1290 
-1303 GELNIGHIFVL
+1303 
-1314 LKKIP
+1314 
-1319 EFAKYRIA
+1319 
-1327 EWAFVACLRQE
+1327 
-1338 FDEWYDILCSI
+1338 
-1349 SEKEQEKRIKIMLQS
+1349 
-1364 ERYKQLQVI
+1364 
-1373 TPKGYLNQTFL
+1373 
-1384 FWWTIRYAVSE
+1384 
-1395 TEEQRKA
+1395 
-1402 ELDALVTMIPKP
+1402 
-1414 FVPQY
+1414 
-1419 PKMIEKFFI
+1419 
-1428 PYPQDLLEI
+1428 
-1437 IREYISRIISSEPQ
+1437 